1 MSSLSL
7 NNQPPAPG
15 SAVQD
20 FHHQEPSPRQHQ
32 HIFSTPVSPTS
43 ESSSRFSRAGGILG
57 FKTGP
62 SRKAAQ
68 VSSTPPLSQP
78 APLAERSVGGVKRTA
93 LQPLRSG
100 SAASTDTVTLQDSS
114 EMAPTSAPVRV
125 HQYGPPSTHHT
136 SAPPAS
142 NAIHG
147 NTARSSSTSYVLA
160 KVLSTSC

>member
-7 NNQPPAPG
+7 NTQPPAPG
-15 SAVQD
+15 TAVQD

-43 ESSSRFSRAGGILG
+43 EATSRFSRAGGILG

-68 VSSTPPLSQP
+68 VSSPPPPPLPPP
-78 APLAERSVGGVKRTA
+78 APPVERSVGGVKRTT
-93 LQPLRSG
+93 LQQRSG
-100 SAASTDTVTLQDSS
+100 SAASTETVTLQDSS

-125 HQYGPPSTHHT
+125 HQYGPPSAHHT
-136 SAPPAS
+136 AATPAS

-147 NTARSSSTSYVLA
+147 NTARSSTSYVLA
-160 KVLSTSC
+160 DILSSSH